1 MPTIADCQRCTEPCP
16 QAAMANEAA
25 KGRMYATKEM
35 ISLLKKVESGQLV
48 EVVRCGEC
56 KYFHNRT
63 CKIRKGSWGE
73 QLKVGY
79 TDYCS
84 DGERKDGDGND

>member
-1 MPTIADCQRCTEPCP
+1 MRLIAADALMEIAEQQGHLTIDDILNAPTIDAVP
-16 QAAMANEAA
+16 
-25 KGRMYATKEM
+25 
-35 ISLLKKVESGQLV
+35 
-48 EVVRCGEC
+48 VVRCGEC

-84 DGERKDGDGND
+84 DGERKDGEG

>member
-1 MPTIADCQRCTEPCP
+1 MQRLIDISPVF
-16 QAAMANEAA
+16 AAMEQNGTD
-25 KGRMYATKEM
+25 KCSRQLLEM
-35 ISLLKKVESGQLV
+35 LPVVDAVS
-48 EVVRCGEC
+48 VVRCGQC

-73 QLKVGY
+73 TLKVGY

-84 DGERKDGDGND
+84 DGERKDGDTNE